1 VSSSSD
7 NQLPA
12 GPSTKQDFLARLIE
26 AQPDFVTALVSAV
39 GSEREPDDLLLS
51 LRQAAA
57 RANMGVSTLR
67 QRLYAGTGPPALKSP
82 GSNRWRFWRSEF
94 DAWLEVGRV
103 KTNVTQLHK
112 ASNNSS
118 TSKALRGT
126 NG

>member
-1 VSSSSD
+1 MSSSSG

-12 GPSTKQDFLARLIE
+12 GPQTKEDFLARLIE
-26 AQPDFVTALVSAV
+26 AQPDFVTALVSAIR
-39 GSEREPDDLLLS
+39 SERKPDDLLLS

-82 GSNRWRFWRSEF
+82 GSNRWRFWQSEF
-94 DAWLEVGRV
+94 DAWLEIGRI
-103 KTNVTQLHK
+103 KSGSRQLDNATK
-112 ASNNSS
+112 ASTS
-118 TSKALRGT
+118 TGLGGA